1 MPSKVAL
8 VLISNTGG
16 RMITAQLLTTVSNL
30 PFLGC
35 IMHLCT
41 TPRHHGCQVQTY
53 YVTITSDSRLSA
65 VTSNS

>member
-1 MPSKVAL
+1 
-8 VLISNTGG
+8 
-16 RMITAQLLTTVSNL
+16 MITAQLLTTVSNL